1 MEMINDQ
8 EETGPIVDTRSS
20 SYSDDN
26 DRVINLLNGLIAVCN
41 DGRSGF
47 EQAAEGVDRAD
58 LNTLFREYAYR
69 RSQFAGELQTLVQT
83 LGGDPE
89 ESGSLTGALRR
100 GWMNI
105 KSVVTG
111 KDEAAILN
119 ECERGE
125 DSAKNAYEEIQE
137 NDLPDYVREVIQNQ
151 YAEVVA
157 AHEKIRNL
165 RDAANNRSTAAASNR

>member
-1 MEMINDQ
+1 MINDQ
-8 EETGPIVDTRSS
+8 ETNRPTVDTRSP

-26 DRVINLLNGLIAVCN
+26 DRVINLLNDLIAVCK
-41 DGRSGF
+41 DGQSGF
-47 EQAAEGVDRAD
+47 EQAAEGVERAD
-58 LNTLFREYAYR
+58 LKTLFREFAYR
-69 RSQFAGELQTLVQT
+69 RSQFSGELQTLVQT

-89 ESGSLTGALRR
+89 EAGSLTGALHR
-100 GWMNI
+100 GWMNV

-111 KDEAAILN
+111 RDEAAILN

>member
-1 MEMINDQ
+1 MINDQ
-8 EETGPIVDTRSS
+8 ETNRPTVDTRSP

-26 DRVINLLNGLIAVCN
+26 DRVINLLNDLIAVCK
-41 DGRSGF
+41 DGQSGF
-47 EQAAEGVDRAD
+47 EQAAEGVERAD
-58 LNTLFREYAYR
+58 LKTLFREFAYR
-69 RSQFAGELQTLVQT
+69 RSQFSGELQTLVQT

-89 ESGSLTGALRR
+89 EAGSLTGALHR
-100 GWMNI
+100 GWMNV

-111 KDEAAILN
+111 RDEAAILN

-137 NDLPDYVREVIQNQ
+137 NDLPDYVREVIQDQ

-157 AHEKIRNL
+157 AHEKILNL